1 MRYGILGS
9 GAGGQ
14 SLAYEFAT
22 KKMDVLIADLPDFQ
36 SQIEAISAKG
46 GITRRTPDGEETF
59 QSVKTAKDVRE
70 VTETC
75 DIIFISCTA
84 FGMRAFGKA
93 CKPYI
98 REGQIFILTPDT
110 GGGVLEFR
118 NELGLALDD
127 SKIITAGSD
136 TLPYAARVL
145 APGVIRIKLFATS
158 LKFAALPA
166 AARPV
171 AEAALKAIWPD
182 DEKIVFTD
190 NIMRIVLE
198 NTNPVIHPAV
208 TLLNASR
215 IQNTKG
221 EFIFYHEGV
230 TDASADLMEAVD
242 NERLALGAALGMK
255 LLTEP
260 EGSYAAGYIDAD
272 KINYRDG
279 YNKSKNFGI
288 TKAPDTLDHRY
299 FNEDV
304 GYGLVFWSSLGDLL
318 GVDTPV
324 IDALTLIISRIMGKD
339 YKSMKLRTVETLG
352 LTADNIHKL

>member
-1 MRYGILGS
+1 
-9 GAGGQ
+9 
-14 SLAYEFAT
+14 
-22 KKMDVLIADLPDFQ
+22 MDALIADLPDFQ
-36 SQIEAISAKG
+36 SQIAAIAAKG

-59 QSVKTAKDVRE
+59 RPVKTAKDIKELV
-70 VTETC
+70 ETC
-75 DIIFISCTA
+75 DVIFISCTA

-93 CKPYI
+93 CKPHI
-98 REGQIFILTPDT
+98 KEGQIFILTPDT

-118 NELGLALDD
+118 NELGLDPND
-127 SKIITAGSD
+127 PKIVTAGSD

-145 APGVIRIKLFATS
+145 APGVIRIKLFAAS
-158 LKFAALPA
+158 LKFAALPIA
-166 AARPV
+166 AKPI
-171 AEAALKAIWPD
+171 AEAALKSIWPEE
-182 DEKIVFTD
+182 EKIIFVD
-190 NIMRIVLE
+190 GIMRIVLE

-215 IQNTKG
+215 IQHTKG
-221 EFIFYHEGV
+221 DFIFYHEGV

-242 NERLALGAALGMK
+242 KERLALGAALGMQ

-260 EGSYAAGYIDAD
+260 EGSHAAGYIDAD

-339 YKSMKLRTVETLG
+339 YKAMKLRTAETLG
-352 LTADNIHKL
+352 LTADNIRTLGV